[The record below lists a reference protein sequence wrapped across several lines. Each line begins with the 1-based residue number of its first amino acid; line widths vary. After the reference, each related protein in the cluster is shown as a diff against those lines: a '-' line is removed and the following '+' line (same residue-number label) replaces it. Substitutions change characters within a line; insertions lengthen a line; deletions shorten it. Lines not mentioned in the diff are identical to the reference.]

1 MIFEHTI
8 HENSPQLIS
17 VLAVKVT
24 RAKAYRGPLLKNES
38 YTFILDSGD
47 WVMNYLP
54 INNALLAP
62 EFKCSSQ
69 RLEVFDPN
77 YVPPE
82 PMKNKK
88 LRKLFFSIKDG
99 QQDDQIRGR
108 PNQEDDQI
116 NGSLTG

>member
-1 MIFEHTI
+1 MNVTRVKVKVDFEHTI

-24 RAKAYRGPLLKNES
+24 RAKAYREPLFKNES

-54 INNALLAP
+54 MNNALLAP

-69 RLEVFDPN
+69 RLQVYYPN

-82 PMKNKK
+82 PMKKQKVKK
-88 LRKLFFSIKDG
+88 TIFFNQRRS
-99 QQDDQIRGR
+99 RG
-108 PNQEDDQI
+108 
-116 NGSLTG
+116 